1 MRYEDLMLKETF
13 SRKDT
18 SIIGRWWWTVDR
30 WSLAAI
36 TIIVVM
42 GIMLSFAA
50 SPAVADRLN
59 LGGFYFVK
67 RHIFMVIPA
76 LLIMFFVS
84 LLALRNLRRMAALM
98 YIAAIVLLILTLL
111 NGAEVKG
118 ARRWINMGSFSLQ
131 ASEFMK
137 PAFAIMAAWMLS
149 EKLKVA
155 RFPGLSISFIFL
167 LIPVALLLMQP
178 DLGMTIVMIST
189 WIGQLFIAGIPL
201 FWIGFS
207 GAIGVIGMLGAYCFL
222 PHVARRVDQFL
233 DPSSGDP
240 KHDLYQVHQSLEAFK
255 NGGLLGKGP
264 GEGVIKKHI
273 PDVHADFVFA
283 VAGEEFGI
291 FLCLFLVGLF
301 AFVVVRT
308 FLRVINEQSLFVIL
322 ATSGIILQFGM
333 QAVINMASTL
343 HIIPTKGMTMP
354 FISYGGSSM
363 VALGIGMGMVLA
375 LTRKRHGAG
384 ELI

>member
-1 MRYEDLMLKETF
+1 MLKDTF

-36 TIIVVM
+36 TIIIVL
-42 GIMLSFAA
+42 GILLSFAA

-59 LGGFYFVK
+59 LGGFFFVK
-67 RHIFMVIPA
+67 RHIFMIVPA
-76 LLIMFFVS
+76 VLVMFFIS
-84 LLALRNLRRMAALM
+84 LLTPRNLRRVAVLM
-98 YIAAIVLLILTLL
+98 YLGAIGLLVLTLL

-118 ARRWINMGSFSLQ
+118 ARRWISIGSFSLQ

-137 PAFAIMAAWMLS
+137 PAFAVVAAWMLS

-155 RFPGLSISFIFL
+155 RFPGLSVSFVLL
-167 LIPVALLLMQP
+167 LIPVTLLLLQP
-178 DLGMTIVMIST
+178 DLGMTIVMTST

-201 FWIGFS
+201 FWIGCS
-207 GAIGVIGMLGAYCFL
+207 AAIGVVGMLGAYCFL

-233 DPSSGDP
+233 DPASGDP

-264 GEGVIKKHI
+264 GEGVVKKHI

-283 VAGEEFGI
+283 VAGEEFGLL
-291 FLCLFLVGLF
+291 LCLFLVGLF

-308 FLRVINEQSLFVIL
+308 FLRVINDQSLFVIL

-375 LTRKRHGAG
+375 LTRKRHGMN
-384 ELI
+384 EFV